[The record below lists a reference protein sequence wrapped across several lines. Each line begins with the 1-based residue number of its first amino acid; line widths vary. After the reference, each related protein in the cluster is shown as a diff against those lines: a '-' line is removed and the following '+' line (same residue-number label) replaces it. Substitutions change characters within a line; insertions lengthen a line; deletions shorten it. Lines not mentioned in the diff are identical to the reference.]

1 MKHNEKDKT
10 LLRRYLDDLYTVEDV
25 SKLADHLAV
34 PEPEGILEELAAD
47 VWDESASQQPL
58 TDLEREKSK
67 KEARQLLKR
76 IEHKKRTWFRRMA
89 TVAAAAVLC
98 LVLGGV
104 GYLDYINEQQI
115 SYLEASTSYGECKQV
130 LLPDGTQL
138 VLNSCSRI
146 RYPDRFAG
154 NERRVELE
162 GEGYFRVHR
171 NEKQPF
177 IVNTHHFDVR
187 VLGTCFDI
195 KAYLSDEVVSVD
207 VESGKVQ
214 VDLPE
219 AMMRLSAPGAGV
231 HQYHFRR
238 IQQAA

>member
-89 TVAAAAVLC
+89 TVAAAAAAVLVWC
-98 LVLGGV
+98 WV
-104 GYLDYINEQQI
+104 
-115 SYLEASTSYGECKQV
+115 ASDIWITS
-130 LLPDGTQL
+130 T
-138 VLNSCSRI
+138 NSRFLIWKPRPLMANASRCC
-146 RYPDRFAG
+146 FLTA
-154 NERRVELE
+154 
-162 GEGYFRVHR
+162 R
-171 NEKQPF
+171 NW
-177 IVNTHHFDVR
+177 
-187 VLGTCFDI
+187 
-195 KAYLSDEVVSVD
+195 S
-207 VESGKVQ
+207 
-214 VDLPE
+214 
-219 AMMRLSAPGAGV
+219 
-231 HQYHFRR
+231 
-238 IQQAA
+238 

>member
-89 TVAAAAVLC
+89 TVAAAAAAGLCPPDRVLPKPGSAHC
-98 LVLGGV
+98 HPV
-104 GYLDYINEQQI
+104 
-115 SYLEASTSYGECKQV
+115 A
-130 LLPDGTQL
+130 
-138 VLNSCSRI
+138 
-146 RYPDRFAG
+146 YPDTGRFLIWKPRPLMA
-154 NERRVELE
+154 NASRCCFLTA
-162 GEGYFRVHR
+162 R
-171 NEKQPF
+171 NW
-177 IVNTHHFDVR
+177 
-187 VLGTCFDI
+187 
-195 KAYLSDEVVSVD
+195 S
-207 VESGKVQ
+207 
-214 VDLPE
+214 
-219 AMMRLSAPGAGV
+219 
-231 HQYHFRR
+231 
-238 IQQAA
+238 

>member
-89 TVAAAAVLC
+89 TVAAAAAAVLC

-115 SYLEASTSYGECKQV
+115 SYLEASTSMA
-130 LLPDGTQL
+130 
-138 VLNSCSRI
+138 NASRCC
-146 RYPDRFAG
+146 FLTA
-154 NERRVELE
+154 
-162 GEGYFRVHR
+162 R
-171 NEKQPF
+171 NW
-177 IVNTHHFDVR
+177 
-187 VLGTCFDI
+187 
-195 KAYLSDEVVSVD
+195 S
-207 VESGKVQ
+207 
-214 VDLPE
+214 
-219 AMMRLSAPGAGV
+219 
-231 HQYHFRR
+231 
-238 IQQAA
+238 